1 MTWGLRDATL
11 ADMTPLQFTRSVRS
25 LNRIR
30 HIATVLTGHGF
41 GHIVTRINLGRF
53 VPVWMLPRK
62 RAAAR
67 ADTAPA
73 SIGRR
78 LAEVCG
84 ELGPTFVKL
93 GQMLSAR
100 PDLVPEDVLK
110 ELRTL
115 QDKVPPFD
123 TQQAMATIA
132 EELGRPVTECFASIE
147 SEPFASASIG
157 QVYRA
162 TGQSGEKLVVK
173 VRRPDIDTTIAL
185 DMQIL
190 AFLAES
196 LEDLMPEL
204 RAYHPT
210 VIVSEFEQAL
220 TRELDYVNEAAA
232 TTRFAEAFADDPGIR
247 IPKVYWDLSGTR
259 VLTMEALAGS
269 NIDTLMG
276 DHGTETSAID
286 RKLVAQRLADC
297 FMKQAFEMG
306 MFHADPHPGNILVD
320 PPASIGLIDFGQV
333 GSISDEW
340 MDELVVIVYAC
351 VNREVDVAIDTLADM
366 GAVGAEVDRQQ
377 LHRSLQFL
385 LDKYHGLP
393 IRRLNPSTLLTEF
406 SEVIRRHDVTVP
418 REVVMLA
425 KAYGTV
431 ASVTASLDPDLN
443 LLELLK
449 PRLKQALSDRL
460 SPKAFARG
468 SALAGWHML
477 SIARHAPGQLRQM
490 LRRLGTGEFRLDV
503 RHQNIDQLISELDRS
518 SNRLAFSVVI
528 AAIIVGSSVV
538 VSASTELTLF
548 DLKVQYLGIAGYVI
562 AGVLG
567 LGLSWAIF
575 RSGRL
580 H

>member
-1 MTWGLRDATL
+1 MTRRLRDATL
-11 ADMTPLQFTRSVRS
+11 AGMTPLQFTRSVRS

-30 HIATVLTGHGF
+30 HIATVLTRHGF

-62 RAAAR
+62 RAVSA

-93 GQMLSAR
+93 GQMLSTR
-100 PDLVPEDVLK
+100 PDLVPEDVLN

-123 TQQAMATIA
+123 TQEAMATIA
-132 EELGRPVTECFASIE
+132 EELGQPVSACFASIE

-173 VRRPDIDTTIAL
+173 VRRPDIDATIAL

-204 RAYHPT
+204 RVYHPT

-247 IPKVYWDLSGTR
+247 IPKVRWELSGSR
-259 VLTMEALAGS
+259 VLTMEKLAGENLDAYVAGAES
-269 NIDTLMG
+269 GL
-276 DHGTETSAID
+276 APVD
-286 RKLVAQRLADC
+286 RKLVARRLADC
-297 FMKQAFEMG
+297 FLKQAFEVG
-306 MFHADPHPGNILVD
+306 MFHADPHPGNILVE
-320 PPASIGLIDFGQV
+320 PPARIGLIDFGQV

-340 MDELVVIVYAC
+340 MGELVVIVYAC
-351 VNREVDVAIDTLADM
+351 VSREVDVAIDALADM
-366 GAVGAEVDRQQ
+366 GAVGPETDRNN
-377 LHRSLQFL
+377 LHRAMQFL
-385 LDKYHGLP
+385 VDKYYGLP
-393 IRRLNPSTLLTEF
+393 IKRLDPGTLLTEF
-406 SEVIRRHDVTVP
+406 SDVIRRHGVIVP
-418 REVVMLA
+418 REMVMLA
-425 KAYGTV
+425 KAYSTV
-431 ASVTASLDPDLN
+431 ASVTTSLDPDLD

-449 PRLKQALSDRL
+449 PRLKRALSDRL
-460 SPKAFARG
+460 SPKAFARA
-468 SALAGWHML
+468 SALAGWHIL

-490 LRRLGTGEFRLDV
+490 LRRLGTGGWRLDV
-503 RHQNIDQLISELDRS
+503 RHQNIDRLISELDRS

-538 VSASTELTLF
+538 VSASTELTLLG
-548 DLKVQYLGIAGYVI
+548 LKVQYLGIAGYVI